1 MSETKTVWHNF
12 PDEKTDK
19 EKILNRNLIFP
30 LPCNLYK
37 RMRTPQYVVLT
48 TLITPRNKV
57 AFTKKTRRM
66 KKAPADFSC
75 WDF

>member
-1 MSETKTVWHNF
+1 MSESNTVWHNF

-30 LPCNLYK
+30 LPYLYK

-48 TLITPRNKV
+48 TRITPRNKV
-57 AFTKKTRRM
+57 AFANKTRRI
-66 KKAPADFSC
+66 KKLRTNT
-75 WDF
+75 

>member
-37 RMRTPQYVVLT
+37 RMRTPQYVVPPEPIPLQH
-48 TLITPRNKV
+48 KV
-57 AFTKKTRRM
+57 AFTKKTRRI
-66 KKAPADFSC
+66 KKLRTNT
-75 WDF
+75 

>member
-12 PDEKTDK
+12 PNEKTDK

-37 RMRTPQYVVLT
+37 NNEDT
-48 TLITPRNKV
+48 TICSANNAHYT
-57 AFTKKTRRM
+57 TK
-66 KKAPADFSC
+66 
-75 WDF
+75 